1 MNAHNAD
8 RAGSLLITAAVI
20 LFFASVP
27 IGIFIVSFVHQSFYL
42 NRTQWFFDSPMSS
55 YITMVAVLL
64 IIPILL
70 IVMAIYLFKTDESR
84 KRSINVLFASIFTLL
99 LMAAG
104 SYLSVDNYYFM
115 DKKGLHYDELWK
127 LEKVVYSWDEMT
139 SMKQVNKNDGGT
151 LTPEKVVFT
160 YGERNVELAI
170 TPKLRNEIDPIIDYV
185 ENEKGIELVMVNIST
200 EE

>member
-1 MNAHNAD
+1 
-8 RAGSLLITAAVI
+8 
-20 LFFASVP
+20 
-27 IGIFIVSFVHQSFYL
+27 
-42 NRTQWFFDSPMSS
+42 
-55 YITMVAVLL
+55 
-64 IIPILL
+64 
-70 IVMAIYLFKTDESR
+70 
-84 KRSINVLFASIFTLL
+84 
-99 LMAAG
+99 MAAG

>member
-84 KRSINVLFASIFTLL
+84 KRSINVLIASIFTLI

-160 YGERNVELAI
+160 YGERKVELAI

>member
-1 MNAHNAD
+1 MNAHNVD